1 MTESGTST
9 AGASSGRLQRI
20 APGLSMLA
28 GYRRADLPHDL
39 RAGLSV
45 AAVALPVGVAYA
57 TLAGFSPVAGLYAS
71 ILPLVAYALF
81 GSSRQLVIGPD
92 AATCTLVAASV
103 APLAAGDPGKYV
115 ALSLTLAFLAG
126 VLCIGA
132 SFVKLGVLADFLS
145 RPILVGFMNGIALT
159 IALGQLGKILG
170 FEIVSGRIIPRALE
184 IAEKIGQTHLPTLAV
199 GLASFVL
206 LLVAPR
212 ISRRVPA
219 ALVVMVLA
227 AVAVALLGL
236 EQRGVRTVGAVPA
249 GLPAL
254 TFPGVPLSELKPL
267 LADAAAIALISF
279 TSLVLTARSF
289 AAKNGYEIDA
299 DRDLAALGA
308 ANIAAS
314 ISGGFAVSGADSRT
328 AMSDAAGGRTQLT
341 GLVAAAAIAL
351 VLLFLTGP
359 LQYVPDAALGAVLVM
374 AAFSLVNVADPR
386 MLWHES
392 KSEFAIC
399 LIATLGVVAV
409 GAIDA
414 IAVAVILA
422 MLRFVRLVARPT
434 CEVLGH
440 IEGRGFHGIERHPEA
455 RTVPGLCLFR
465 FNAPIVFFNAPYF
478 RQQARRAV
486 QVAGPGLRF
495 FVIDAI
501 PITGHDV
508 TGRAVFREL
517 RQELLAQ
524 GVQIVLAGR
533 ETELME
539 WREKTGMDRLR
550 PIRLRQFPTL
560 GQAVATLQAELQG
573 A

>member
-1 MTESGTST
+1 MAQAGTST
-9 AGASSGRLQRI
+9 ARGPIGRLQRI
-20 APGLSMLA
+20 APGLSMLTH
-28 GYRRADLPHDL
+28 YRREDLPYDL

-57 TLAGFSPVAGLYAS
+57 TLAGFSPVVGLYAS
-71 ILPLVAYALF
+71 ILPLFAYALF

-103 APLAAGDPGKYV
+103 APLAAGDPGKYM

-132 SFVKLGVLADFLS
+132 SFLKLGVLADFLS

-199 GLASFVL
+199 GLASFML
-206 LLVAPR
+206 LLAAPR
-212 ISRRVPA
+212 LLRRVPA

-236 EQRGVRTVGAVPA
+236 EERGVRTVGTVPA

-254 TFPGVPLSELKPL
+254 TFPGAPWSTLKPL

-328 AMSDAAGGRTQLT
+328 AMNDAAGGRTQVA
-341 GLVAAAAIAL
+341 GLVAAAAIAV

-359 LQYVPDAALGAVLVM
+359 LRYVPDAALGAVLVM
-374 AAFSLVNVADPR
+374 AAFSLVNLADVR
-386 MLWHES
+386 ELWRES
-392 KSEFAIC
+392 KGEFAIS
-399 LIATLGVVAV
+399 LIATFGVVAV

-414 IAVAVILA
+414 ISVALILA
-422 MLRFVRLVARPT
+422 MLRFVRTVARPP
-434 CEVLGH
+434 CEVLG
-440 IEGRGFHGIERHPEA
+440 EVPGRDGFHSVVRHPEA

-465 FNAPIVFFNAPYF
+465 FNSPLVFFNAAYF
-478 RQQARRAV
+478 RDEVRRAV
-486 QVAGPGLRF
+486 AAEGPSLRF
-495 FVIDAI
+495 LVLDAI

-517 RQELLAQ
+517 ERELNAF
-524 GVQIVLAGR
+524 GVHVVLAGR

-539 WREKTGMDRLR
+539 WRERTGMDKVHPL
-550 PIRLRQFPTL
+550 PVRQFPSLRVAVETL
-560 GQAVATLQAELQG
+560 RTEL
-573 A
+573 

>member
-1 MTESGTST
+1 M
-9 AGASSGRLQRI
+9 SGRLERI
-20 APGLSMLA
+20 APGLLMLLR
-28 GYRRADLPHDL
+28 YRRQDFPQDL

-57 TLAGFSPVAGLYAS
+57 ALAGFSPVVGLYAS
-71 ILPLVAYALF
+71 ILPLFAYALF
-81 GSSRQLVIGPD
+81 GSSRQLVVGPD
-92 AATCTLVAASV
+92 AATCALVAASV
-103 APLAAGDPGKYV
+103 APLAAGDAQQYM

-132 SFVKLGVLADFLS
+132 SFLKLGVLADFLS

-170 FEIVSGRIIPRALE
+170 FDIVSGRIIPRALE
-184 IAEKIGQTHLPTLAV
+184 IADKIGQTHLPTLAI
-199 GLASFVL
+199 GLASFALL
-206 LLVAPR
+206 LLV
-212 ISRRVPA
+212 SKLLRRVPA

-227 AVAVALLGL
+227 AAAVALLGL
-236 EQRGVRTVGAVPA
+236 DARGVRTVGAVPA

-254 TFPGVPLSELKPL
+254 TFPGVPLSALQPL

-279 TSLVLTARSF
+279 TSLMLTARSF

-328 AMSDAAGGRTQLT
+328 AMNDAAGGRTQLA
-341 GLVAAAAIAL
+341 GLVAAVAIAL

-374 AAFSLVNVADPR
+374 AAFSLVNVADMR

-392 KSEFAIC
+392 KGEFAIC
-399 LIATLGVVAV
+399 VVATLGVVAV

-414 IAVAVILA
+414 IAFAVVLA
-422 MLRFVRLVARPT
+422 MLRFVRMVARPT
-434 CEVLGH
+434 CEVLGS

-465 FNAPIVFFNAPYF
+465 FNAPLVFFNAPYF
-478 RQQARRAV
+478 RQEARRAV
-486 QVAGPGLRF
+486 AAAGRGLRF

-508 TGRAVFREL
+508 TGRATFREL
-517 RQELLAQ
+517 DQELLAQ
-524 GVQIVLAGR
+524 GVQIVIAGR

-539 WREKTGMDRLR
+539 WRERTGMDHLR
-550 PIRLRQFPTL
+550 PIKVRQFPTL
-560 GQAVATLQAELQG
+560 ADAVQALQAQL
-573 A
+573 